1 MKKMMERIMERM
13 LCMMLCVIILLSGA
27 AFTAPPM
34 QAEAA
39 AEFKTIKISAKYS
52 AKDRTV
58 GNTIFEFRGNSLYA
72 TKNGKKT
79 LLVAAG
85 SKSKIDGIIV
95 TNGISVYYTEQCGQK
110 VIVHYISSIG
120 KKEKKVFSLKLEK
133 RESFHLGGYYS
144 GKLYYSKGD
153 ESKAKGGSSFYR
165 YSIDAKKNKLL
176 IRGNQENCGDVEQ
189 RQRYICIRSSVRD
202 TRDGDRLLV
211 FDAKTEKYKT
221 ISKKSGSHMI
231 IANMLFYVEVKKN
244 LGNYKWRVAL
254 KSCKLDGSAKKVRVK
269 SLDIRCDGEV
279 TIKNN
284 SIIYTDIRGRK
295 KTMRFGASL

>member
-1 MKKMMERIMERM
+1 MKQHCSIPWSLLCSGTKEVRIR
-13 LCMMLCVIILLSGA
+13 IRDSG
-27 AFTAPPM
+27 
-34 QAEAA
+34 
-39 AEFKTIKISAKYS
+39 
-52 AKDRTV
+52 
-58 GNTIFEFRGNSLYA
+58 IFPVVMKWL
-72 TKNGKKT
+72 
-79 LLVAAG
+79 
-85 SKSKIDGIIV
+85 
-95 TNGISVYYTEQCGQK
+95 QK
-110 VIVHYISSIG
+110 
-120 KKEKKVFSLKLEK
+120 
-133 RESFHLGGYYS
+133 
-144 GKLYYSKGD
+144 
-153 ESKAKGGSSFYR
+153 
-165 YSIDAKKNKLL
+165 
-176 IRGNQENCGDVEQ
+176 